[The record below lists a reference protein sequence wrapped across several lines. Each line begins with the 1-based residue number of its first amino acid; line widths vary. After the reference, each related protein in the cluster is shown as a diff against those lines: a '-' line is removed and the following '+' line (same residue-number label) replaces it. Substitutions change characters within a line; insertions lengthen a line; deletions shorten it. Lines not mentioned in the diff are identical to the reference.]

1 MGCGLQREG
10 FLLSTPCLPTSRNDE
25 WQHSADSQTGTKALE
40 KWPNGFSHRLNSGG
54 KPGVSVGLQRGYIHK
69 GLLTLS
75 LSSLPKNSPRE
86 VGLEMWLSS

>member
-40 KWPNGFSHRLNSGG
+40 KWPNGFSHLLNSGG
-54 KPGVSVGLQRGYIHK
+54 KPGV
-69 GLLTLS
+69 LLDFREDIFTKAF
-75 LSSLPKNSPRE
+75 LP
-86 VGLEMWLSS
+86 